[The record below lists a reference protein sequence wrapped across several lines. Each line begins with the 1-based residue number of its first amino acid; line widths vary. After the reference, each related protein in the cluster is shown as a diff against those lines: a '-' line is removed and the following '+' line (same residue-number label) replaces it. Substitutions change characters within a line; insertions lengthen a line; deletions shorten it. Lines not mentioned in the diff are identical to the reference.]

1 MRPEGGRPAPFDQ
14 RDELR
19 SGPYPKDDL
28 AFWSLICLPLQV
40 GQLQVPFERALESL
54 GGFVAHMTQ
63 ETASAAG
70 VHRIELEREAVRV
83 VEIDAVD
90 RFALPQNCLRRSLNF
105 RESSQYSIDIEI
117 RHSPTEVRE
126 TCRCLPNALR
136 VSLRQRHVCW
146 SVSNSE
152 NRLAS
157 AVILKGM
164 DRHSN
169 DASVPLDSLLQI
181 ITTEA
186 YVVQSADA
194 YR

>member
-40 GQLQVPFERALESL
+40 GQLQVPFERALEIRDDHPNVVERADWDRGWVTWLPSRL
-54 GGFVAHMTQ
+54 GGFVAHITQ

-117 RHSPTEVRE
+117 
-126 TCRCLPNALR
+126 
-136 VSLRQRHVCW
+136 
-146 SVSNSE
+146 
-152 NRLAS
+152 
-157 AVILKGM
+157 
-164 DRHSN
+164 
-169 DASVPLDSLLQI
+169 
-181 ITTEA
+181 
-186 YVVQSADA
+186 
-194 YR
+194 